1 MGCGASTGNSAK
13 PAADAPP
20 KPRLMELTDER
31 HQMLKD
37 AFEVMDADKD
47 GSLDLDEFTK
57 SAAGIEGHDVNK
69 ITTLFNF
76 FDSAGDDKRMGRGD
90 GKLTFDEWVVGM
102 RRLYVNRDMTDEQF
116 VNEMKEIVSLGKAMQ
131 QPASS

>member
-1 MGCGASTGNSAK
+1 MGCGVSKSTPK
-13 PAADAPP
+13 VAAPPP

-37 AFEVMDADKD
+37 TFAIMDADKD

-69 ITTLFNF
+69 ITALFHF
-76 FDSAGDDKRMGRGD
+76 FDS
-90 GKLTFDEWVVGM
+90 E
-102 RRLYVNRDMTDEQF
+102 RRNGQPLYP
-116 VNEMKEIVSLGKAMQ
+116 ISLLF
-131 QPASS
+131 

>member
-1 MGCGASTGNSAK
+1 MGCGVSKSTPK
-13 PAADAPP
+13 VAAPPP

-37 AFEVMDADKD
+37 TFAIMDADKD

-69 ITTLFNF
+69 ITALFHF
-76 FDSAGDDKRMGRGD
+76 FDSAGDNARSGKND

-102 RRLYVNRDMTDEQF
+102 RKLYVNRDMTDEQF
-116 VNEMKEIVSLGKAMQ
+116 DSEMKAIVDLGKAMQ
-131 QPASS
+131 PSAS